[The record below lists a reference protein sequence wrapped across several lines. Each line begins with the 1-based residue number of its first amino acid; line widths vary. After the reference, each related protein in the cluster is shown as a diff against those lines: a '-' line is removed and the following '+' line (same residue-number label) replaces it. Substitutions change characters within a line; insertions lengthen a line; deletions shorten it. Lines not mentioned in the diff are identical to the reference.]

1 MSSPKNKTILAIDD
15 SLTLRKFIERSLMN
29 EGLCQKIVMASD
41 AASGLSLARSLKPD
55 LIICDYVLPDG
66 QGDEVCARLLET
78 PGTAHVPVI
87 LMSSSGPEIKQ
98 VQSQYSNIASA
109 LVKPFTKELLV
120 ATVAYA
126 LSAAEEA
133 ALHAAPAAPTGSAVR
148 FRGRSSSFPI
158 PAALRSIE
166 QDKLTGVLRT
176 FVTQEPIQAYFQE
189 GHVRL
194 VTTRDVHLYLDGS
207 PFDHAGRKNDI
218 WESCEERQTT
228 TQWPF
233 LLSLAEHGVLA
244 SQMAV
249 TLTEVYGHRLFAQVW
264 ARPDVLFEFEE
275 LDTLP
280 PFVSLMRVKLTSMDN
295 WMLENLRAVDRVQ
308 AIGKILEDPQGV
320 PSFTA
325 SGFANIRRVKLSRE
339 EDDFLSLVSGTTP
352 FSDICHELRVS
363 PDAAAHILFRF
374 VQLGF
379 LDLWASSLFAP
390 PPDYSDEQIVA
401 VEELPLSDDTLGEGG
416 SDAVDEAGMLRSA
429 PAA

>member
-1 MSSPKNKTILAIDD
+1 MSSPKNKIILAIDD

-41 AASGLSLARSLKPD
+41 AASGLALAKTLKPD
-55 LIICDYVLPDG
+55 LIICDYILPDG

-78 PGTAHVPVI
+78 PSTAHVPVI

-133 ALHAAPAAPTGSAVR
+133 AMHHGTPVVPQSTAVR

-166 QDKLTGVLRT
+166 HDKLTGVLRAYIS
-176 FVTQEPIQAYFQE
+176 QEPIQAYFQE
-189 GHVRL
+189 GHVRV

-207 PFDHAGRKNDI
+207 PFDYTGRKNDI
-218 WESCEERQTT
+218 WEACEERQTT

-233 LLSLAEHGVLA
+233 LLLLAEHGVLA

-249 TLTEVYGHRLFAQVW
+249 TLTEVYGHRLFAQLW

-295 WMLENLRAVDRVQ
+295 WMLENLRAVERVQ

-325 SGFANIRRVKLSRE
+325 AGFANIRRVKLSRE
-339 EDDFLSLVSGTTP
+339 EDDFVALVSGTTT
-352 FSDICHELRVS
+352 FAEIHQELRQPADVT
-363 PDAAAHILFRF
+363 AHILFRF
-374 VQLGF
+374 IQLGF
-379 LDLWASSLFAP
+379 LDFWSSSLFAAVV
-390 PPDYSDEQIVA
+390 DYPEPQVTELEGLSV
-401 VEELPLSDDTLGEGG
+401 VEDDDDSLSEP
-416 SDAVDEAGMLRSA
+416 EAHLRSA